1 MVANVNFN
9 ITHLSDP
16 GHGYLIVTSQQMQML
31 GLNEDNFSSFS
42 YKNNERSPTQYALEE
57 DCDAEVFFQTAN
69 ELGIKLNVSEEYV
82 DQGHAVQGWPKI
94 HDIPF

>member
-1 MVANVNFN
+1 MVANANFH
-9 ITHLSDP
+9 ITYVSDP
-16 GHGYLIVTSQQMQML
+16 GHGYLIVTSHQMQML

-57 DCDAEVFFQTAN
+57 DCDAEIFFQTAN
-69 ELGIKLNVSEEYV
+69 ELGIQLHVSEEHV
-82 DQGHAVQGWPKI
+82 NDDHAVRGWPKI